1 AANRTKLDKARYQL
15 ARAEGLEALAK
26 AKNPKDPGLPNLRR
40 QIAAYDGYHS
50 VSLTG
55 GEPLVQA
62 EFLASFL
69 PLMRQDRRKIYL
81 ETNGTLWREF
91 SLVRDDVDIV
101 AMDIKLPSSGGQK
114 PCWLKVVEFLNR
126 QNDFNWEWADL
137 RTLWSAAQVTG
148 EVAVGYKP
156 LSVNDVDP
164 IIHKI
169 NIHSAEWKAVH
180 DALIERVLQQL
191 NSTGTK
197 TYTRDEIVAEDD
209 PVLPLMILRVTDKTA
224 LTLLRNIEN
233 VRYLEPY
240 GYWPQNMTMRSMS
253 SSGCSSSTEPLNS
266 ADWTTITPGCR
277 LPWNYNNMNI
287 PTAWNTAEGQ
297 GIQIG
302 VIDAGLSSSQALMG
316 AQFNDGMSN
325 VGRTV
330 TVDYTRGNSAYTSC
344 THGTSMASTAA
355 GPRNAQNATTGV
367 AYKSSLH
374 FIRSC
379 DDVVLDASAELSG
392 TKNALIRMGD
402 MPGIR
407 VISMSIGTPFGSGVL
422 KDGVNYANGKGK
434 LIFAAAGTSFS
445 WTSWWGVIYPA
456 AYSACVAVTGVKESG
471 STCATCHDGSQVR
484 FTVPMERTANSNR
497 NSLALM
503 PNGTTPAYIGGSSV
517 ATSTAAGVAA
527 LVWSAKPTLTS
538 AQVLDIMTRT
548 AQFYPSRNSTKGFG
562 NINAAAAVTLATT
575 Y

>member
-1 AANRTKLDKARYQL
+1 MPPPIQGSEKITILVTHTTQL
-15 ARAEGLEALAK
+15 QDMKKITYLVLLLAGALLASCSRQEETQ
-26 AKNPKDPGLPNLRR
+26 PGTSTDGPVLRMK
-40 QIAAYDGYHS
+40 QHPQQAPTEAAYTRAQTD
-50 VSLTG
+50 
-55 GEPLVQA
+55 E
-62 EFLASFL
+62 
-69 PLMRQDRRKIYL
+69 
-81 ETNGTLWREF
+81 
-91 SLVRDDVDIV
+91 
-101 AMDIKLPSSGGQK
+101 
-114 PCWLKVVEFLNR
+114 KVVEILNR

-169 NIHSAEWKAVH
+169 NIYSAEWKAVH